1 MFMCCT
7 IVNNANDIHD
17 PATQL
22 ISQLHVS
29 DSSSREYIYQCMLE
43 NSNAAQASSA
53 TNEYGS
59 YPTNQ
64 KKGYF
69 YRIYWNMSDV
79 CLCNIPEWLPFTV
92 AVAETSNYAGNNDD
106 NG

>member
-1 MFMCCT
+1 MR
-7 IVNNANDIHD
+7 
-17 PATQL
+17 L
-22 ISQLHVS
+22 KL
-29 DSSSREYIYQCMLE
+29 
-43 NSNAAQASSA
+43 AQQQMNMVAIQ
-53 TNEYGS
+53 
-59 YPTNQ
+59 PTR

-92 AVAETSNYAGNNDD
+92 AIAETSNYAGNNDD